1 MEMSLHRELKAR
13 YGPER
18 GGRSEVTFDA
28 FRVDAVAADGVLV
41 EVQSGALAPLRPKLR
56 RLLQGHR
63 VLVVKPVVLTRRL
76 IRRAGCDGTDL
87 SARISPKRGTLV
99 DVFNDL
105 VGLAGVFPNRN
116 LRVDVVAVEIDE
128 VRISHR
134 RRPGYAVA
142 DRRLRSVGASVA
154 LRDPDDLWA
163 LLPVAVEGNFTTRDL
178 AERLARPLDFA
189 QRVAYCLRRAGEIA
203 RVGKKGNL
211 LVYRRVEGTASH
223 RGLESYPAGRGL
235 GEDMVAFRG

>member
-18 GGRSEVTFDA
+18 GGRSEVVLDA

-41 EVQSGALAPLRPKLR
+41 EVQSGALGPLRPKLR
-56 RLLQGHR
+56 RLLLTHR

-76 IRRAGCDGTDL
+76 IHRARHDGTDL
-87 SARISPKRGTLV
+87 PARISPKRGTLV
-99 DVFNDL
+99 DTFNDL

-128 VRISHR
+128 VRISRR

-154 LRDPDDLWA
+154 LREPDDLWA
-163 LLPVAVEGNFTTRDL
+163 LLPVVVEGNFTTRDL

-189 QRVAYCLRRAGEIA
+189 QRVVYCLRQAGTIA
-203 RVGKKGNL
+203 RVGKQGNL
-211 LVYRRVEGTASH
+211 LVYRRVQAIASH
-223 RGLESYPAGRGL
+223 RGLGPYRAGRGF
-235 GEDMVAFRG
+235 GEETVVFRG